1 MFFKICFWTIGFHL
15 SMLSQASTALSYEPL
30 SFLKGETRQ
39 SIIHTKLSYLVITV
53 LAIYIAIRQYCNIVF
68 IQWCIGMRNCADV
81 LQMTTT
87 LPPRSRRQSCP
98 RRSMFEVHLRLK
110 GLSVFFICFPFNHR
124 PTLLHWPAMCFV
136 LRLPKGIVHLDA

>member
-1 MFFKICFWTIGFHL
+1 M
-15 SMLSQASTALSYEPL
+15 
-30 SFLKGETRQ
+30 
-39 SIIHTKLSYLVITV
+39 ITV
-53 LAIYIAIRQYCNIVF
+53 TRYIHCDLPVCIIVF

-110 GLSVFFICFPFNHR
+110 GLSVFLICFPFYHR
-124 PTLLHWPAMCFV
+124 PTLLHRPAMCFV
-136 LRLPKGIVHLDA
+136 LRLPRGIVHLDALSRIFIASTVAAATDCRQEVLITASFRHEPGENVE